1 MISFKNYTLLQ
12 EGGAGGHM
20 AHPFDLPDVNNG
32 KQLLKK
38 FDQVIKHLQATP
50 AAIKLDGVNAAV
62 KIITNEAG
70 EKEFA
75 MDRGSMKP
83 LAANSHSVH
92 CSTSDLHSNRISFSN
107 HFHSPWGNCSN

>member
-38 FDQVIKHLQATP
+38 FDQVINYLQNTP

-62 KIITNEAG
+62 KIITNENG
-70 EKEFA
+70 DKELVKINEI
-75 MDRGSMKP
+75 R
-83 LAANSHSVH
+83 
-92 CSTSDLHSNRISFSN
+92 
-107 HFHSPWGNCSN
+107 